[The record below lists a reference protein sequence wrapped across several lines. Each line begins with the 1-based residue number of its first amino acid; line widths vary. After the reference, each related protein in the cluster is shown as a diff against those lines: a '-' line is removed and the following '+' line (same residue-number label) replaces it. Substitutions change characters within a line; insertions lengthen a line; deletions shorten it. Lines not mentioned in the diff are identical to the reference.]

1 MGKEGTLQYPEDW
14 IEERYVTAAD
24 PKDMIRILAEL
35 NGCRRYVI
43 EDVLRR
49 RGVLQGRSAA
59 GIRSN
64 LYLDEISG
72 EIMDTAGASDAC
84 GITRNHFQ
92 ILMRDRHVVE
102 RNGHR
107 FVLHT
112 ESKWG
117 KKRK

>member
-1 MGKEGTLQYPEDW
+1 MGKEGKLQYPEDW
-14 IEERYVTAAD
+14 IAERYVTAAD

-35 NGCRRYVI
+35 NGCRRCVI

-49 RGVLQGRSAA
+49 RGVLKGKSSA
-59 GIRSN
+59 GVHSN

-72 EIMDTAGASDAC
+72 EIMDTDGASDAC
-84 GITRNHFQ
+84 GITGNYFGV
-92 ILMRDRHVVE
+92 LMRDRHVVE
-102 RNGHR
+102 RNGRR